1 MEVRLRGLRRYG
13 ATAFAVLAELKLTL
27 RRRLA

>member
-13 ATAFAVLAELKLTL
+13 ATAFAGLAEPKLTL